1 MQYPCRK
8 LLHLSA
14 GAAAFAS
21 ALIFSMTDGAWAQT
35 ARTIKLVVPVP
46 PGGAFDL
53 LARLMAEQI
62 GRTHGLTM
70 IVESRPGAGTAIA
83 TETVSRAAP
92 DGSTLL
98 FVAPAFVVNPH
109 LRKLNYDPLTSFE
122 PICQL
127 VASPQLIVVNGASPY
142 RTLADLLSAARAKPG
157 ELTMASVGPAGA
169 NHVAVE
175 KLKRAANVNV
185 TYVPYSGNTPAVG
198 AVLGGH
204 VTSAL
209 ADYSIVAEH
218 LNAGK
223 LRALATASRARIEP
237 QPDLPT
243 VAESGYTDYELDGSF
258 GLVAPAKT
266 PREMVSQFVSWFK
279 TAIFVPEVK
288 TKLVAAGL
296 YPVGICEAD
305 FAAQLRK
312 QYDDYG
318 RDIREANIKAE

>member
-1 MQYPCRK
+1 MQFRRRK
-8 LLHLSA
+8 FLYTAA
-14 GAAAFAS
+14 GVAALAS
-21 ALIFSMTDGAWAQT
+21 ALILSLTDGVWSQT
-35 ARTIKLVVPVP
+35 ARTIKLVIPVP
-46 PGGAFDL
+46 SGGSFDI

-62 GRTHGLTM
+62 GRTQGLTM
-70 IVESRPGAGTAIA
+70 IVESRPGAGTGIA
-83 TETVSRAAP
+83 TEAVSRATP
-92 DGSTLL
+92 DGNTLL

-127 VASPQLIVVNGASPY
+127 VTSPQVIVVNSASPY

-157 ELTMASVGPAGA
+157 ELTMASVGPSGA
-169 NHVAVE
+169 NHIAVE
-175 KLKRAANVNV
+175 KLKRAANVDM
-185 TYVPYSGNTPAVG
+185 TYVPYSGNILAVG
-198 AVLGGH
+198 ALLGGH

-243 VAESGYTDYELDGSF
+243 VAESGYADYELDGSF

-266 PREMVSQFVSWFK
+266 PREMVSQFANWFK

-288 TKLVAAGL
+288 AKLVDAGL
-296 YPVGICEAD
+296 YPVGVCGTD
-305 FAAQLRK
+305 YGTYLRK
-312 QYDDYG
+312 QFEEYG
-318 RDIREANIKAE
+318 RIVREVDFKAE